1 MSINRP
7 GWILFKWVIAS
18 ATVVGLLLVLTPSLG
33 ALAGPASLTAALLVS
48 DLFIA
53 AIWKR
58 HARSR

>member
-1 MSINRP
+1 
-7 GWILFKWVIAS
+7 
-18 ATVVGLLLVLTPSLG
+18 LLLVLTPSLG